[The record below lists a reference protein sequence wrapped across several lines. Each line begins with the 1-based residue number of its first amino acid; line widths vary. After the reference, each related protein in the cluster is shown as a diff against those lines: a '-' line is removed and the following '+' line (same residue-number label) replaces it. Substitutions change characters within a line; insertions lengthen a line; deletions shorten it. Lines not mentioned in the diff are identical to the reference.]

1 MSKPNDS
8 KDIPPRAGRTEPFP
22 SGKLTF
28 LSPRPLPTGLPPVD
42 HAHAIG
48 EVNDAYLEFGTG
60 VPSAFSWQVTLGLPF
75 GVFIMVAFLVPLIAA
90 ALAILH
96 GYDLAKATETFW
108 YMFDYGWWIAVAGG
122 LGALFLGYLPRWQ
135 AHGHLIYKVPTRF
148 HRQRREACFVPKGE
162 KEPIVVPWEDLVAW
176 VTEAR
181 GVTEYGVQHQ
191 YGFGFGFYH
200 PDTGE
205 KYTLEYETYG
215 LAQAISNWEA
225 IRAYMEY
232 EVHTLKEI
240 QDPLD
245 LQGPDDPPW
254 EGVHVFRNARA
265 RLHQQYRDGE
275 AGIFYFAG
283 WYLYHVMTFWTIPN
297 RLVEWEANKVKTLT
311 HRAVPEKMAEWS
323 EALPE
328 TEWAKPSDEL
338 KRLSQKVRE
347 KQQAQPSRLPQ
358 EVFAEVY
365 AGEGDEVM
373 SA

>member
-1 MSKPNDS
+1 MSKHNDG
-8 KDIPPRAGRTEPFP
+8 KEIPPRAGRTEPFP

-28 LSPRPLPTGLPPVD
+28 LSPKPLPTGLPPVD

-60 VPSAFSWQVTLGLPF
+60 VPSAFSWQATLGGPF
-75 GVFIMVAFLVPLIAA
+75 GVFIMLAFITPLGIAGIG
-90 ALAILH
+90 LLQGVGMVRAIE
-96 GYDLAKATETFW
+96 AFW
-108 YMFDYGWWIAVAGG
+108 QLFDYMWWIAVAGG
-122 LGALFLGYLPRWQ
+122 LGALFLAYLPRWQ
-135 AHGHLIYKVPTRF
+135 AHGHLMYKVPTRF

-162 KEPIVVPWEDLVAW
+162 KAPIVVPWEDLVAW

-181 GVTEYGVQHQ
+181 GVTEYGVQRQ

-254 EGVHVFRNARA
+254 EGVHVFRNARK

-297 RLVEWEANKVKTLT
+297 RLVEWEANKIKTLT
-311 HRAVPEKMAEWS
+311 HRAVPEQMAEWS

-328 TEWAKPSDEL
+328 SDWSKPSDEL
-338 KRLSQKVRE
+338 TRLSRKVRE

-365 AGEGDEVM
+365 AGEGNGVI